1 MKRVN
6 NPSGR
11 ATTAHIS
18 HWSEDSRVDKRR
30 WWGEWT
36 PSCWLWVWGMLHNT
50 TVGGRRGRKDG
61 GGCVCVG
68 DFLPRVPWS
77 ELMLPQGWAGPFVTL
92 DTIRGAGPENPPRYS
107 LHHFSSLS
115 GAQSQHV
122 HTHCTYTVLSDD
134 TYQKHLLLYLNVVW
148 CVIAQF
154 SSLNNSHRCN
164 TVMLLGPKTQ
174 ADLHEFTSYF

>member
-1 MKRVN
+1 MRSVDTELLTVGLRYATQHN
-6 NPSGR
+6 GGR
-11 ATTAHIS
+11 AEGEKG
-18 HWSEDSRVDKRR
+18 WR
-30 WWGEWT
+30 W
-36 PSCWLWVWGMLHNT
+36 V
-50 TVGGRRGRKDG
+50 
-61 GGCVCVG
+61 CVCVG

-134 TYQKHLLLYLNVVW
+134 TYQKHLLLYLNVV
-148 CVIAQF
+148 
-154 SSLNNSHRCN
+154 
-164 TVMLLGPKTQ
+164 
-174 ADLHEFTSYF
+174 